1 MAGGFSEVLA
11 RAREVQCQTMQV
23 FSSNPRGW
31 AAAELD
37 ADDVARFR
45 ADMKDSDISPI
56 FVHAPY
62 LPNPAAGGADAKRT
76 VDALV
81 TQAERCAALG
91 VGFLILHMGKGLGA
105 GAAAAVARIA
115 KNVSA
120 ILVRAPESVMLLLE
134 NTAGMGSEVGYRFEQ
149 VAEVIGKVKQR
160 DRVGVVLDTAHAF
173 AAGYEFRT
181 RAGLDA
187 TLREFDRRVGL
198 SRLHLVH
205 LNDSKSDFGSRVDR
219 HWHIGEGK
227 IGKDGMREIVN
238 HPLLRNLPAVMETPR
253 DSAADDLRNLSAVS
267 SLVATTEVRSQR
279 AEGRVQKGAWPG
291 ADEVRCKMLEARSQK
306 CRPGEMDEAVSQKE
320 EVRRKKAG
328 GGKAENA

>member
-1 MAGGFSEVLA
+1 MSGGFSKVRE
-11 RAREVQCQTMQV
+11 RAMAVQCETMQM

-31 AAAELD
+31 AVAELD

-45 ADMKDSDISPI
+45 ADMKDSGISPI

-62 LPNPAAGGADAKRT
+62 LPNPAAAEADAKRS
-76 VDALV
+76 VNALV
-81 TQAERCAALG
+81 TQAERCADLG
-91 VGFLILHMGKGLGA
+91 VSFLILHMGKGLGA
-105 GAAAAVARIA
+105 SEAAAVARIA
-115 KNVSA
+115 KSVSA
-120 ILVRAPESVMLLLE
+120 VLARAPVSVMLLLE

-149 VAEVIGKVKQR
+149 IADVIGKVKQR

-181 RAGLDA
+181 KAGLDA
-187 TLREFDRRVGL
+187 TLREFDRLVGL

-227 IGKDGMREIVN
+227 IGKQGMREIVN

-253 DSAADDLRNLSAVS
+253 DSAADDLRNLEAVRV
-267 SLVATTEVRSQR
+267 LVRADEVRSQK
-279 AEGRVQKGAWPG
+279 AEGRKQKG
-291 ADEVRCKMLEARSQK
+291 
-306 CRPGEMDEAVSQKE
+306 GERM
-320 EVRRKKAG
+320 AG
-328 GGKAENA
+328 GGGSRAENA

>member
-1 MAGGFSEVLA
+1 MSGGFSKVLE
-11 RAREVQCQTMQV
+11 RAREVQCETMQM

-31 AAAELD
+31 SVAELD
-37 ADDVARFR
+37 TEDVARFR
-45 ADMKDSDISPI
+45 ADMKDSGISPI

-62 LPNPAAGGADAKRT
+62 LPNPAAGGAEAKRS
-76 VDALV
+76 VSALV

-105 GAAAAVARIA
+105 SEATAISRTA
-115 KNVSA
+115 KTVSSVLA
-120 ILVRAPESVMLLLE
+120 RAPESVMMLLE

-173 AAGYEFRT
+173 AAGYEFRNK
-181 RAGLDA
+181 AGLDA
-187 TLREFDRRVGL
+187 TLRDFDRLVGL

-205 LNDSKSDFGSRVDR
+205 LNDSKVDFGSRVDR

-227 IGKDGMREIVN
+227 IGKGGMREIVN

-253 DSAADDLRNLSAVS
+253 DSAADDLRNLNAVRR
-267 SLVATTEVRSQR
+267 LVATNEVKRQKPD
-279 AEGRVQKGAWPG
+279 GRMYK
-291 ADEVRCKMLEARSQK
+291 
-306 CRPGEMDEAVSQKE
+306 
-320 EVRRKKAG
+320 G
-328 GGKAENA
+328 GGQKAAVT